1 MLNRELI
8 YTALTRSKQRLF
20 LFIYDEKENLLV
32 KSKGVS
38 ALLTRQSSIFEKPED
53 KLLKYYPR
61 KGDKPVRSKGEYIIH
76 KALQRSGLKF
86 EYEEELRLEK
96 LTYPIYPD
104 FVVKLEDGT
113 KIYWEHLGMLD
124 IRKYFN
130 DWMKRRKDYIEHN
143 LFDFV
148 VTTDDMNGIKEE
160 ELDKVIDDIRN
171 KNLKQTLE
179 NRFSNHHYQLY

>member
-1 MLNRELI
+1 MLNKELI

-32 KSKGVS
+32 KSKNIS
-38 ALLTRQSSIFEKPED
+38 ALLIRQSSIFEKPED
-53 KLLKYYPR
+53 KRLKYYPR
-61 KGDKPVRSKGEYIIH
+61 KGEKPVRSKGEYIIH

-96 LTYPIYPD
+96 LSFPIHPD
-104 FVVKLEDGT
+104 FVITLEDST

-124 IRKYFN
+124 TRKYFI
-130 DWMKRRKDYIEHN
+130 DWMKRRKDYIEHS

-160 ELDKVIDDIRN
+160 ELDRIIDDIRN
-171 KNLKQTLE
+171 KKLKQTLE